1 MPQRLRKRS
10 LGQMLYGN
18 HCRNAEQ
25 VGFGKLRS
33 RSRRAV
39 NEQHSTGV
47 LHLIVQIP
55 LPL

>member
-33 RSRRAV
+33 RFRRAG
-39 NEQHSTGV
+39 NEQHPTGV
-47 LHLIVQIP
+47 LHLIIQIP

>member
-25 VGFGKLRS
+25 VGFDKLKS

-47 LHLIVQIP
+47 LHLIIQIP
-55 LPL
+55 LAL